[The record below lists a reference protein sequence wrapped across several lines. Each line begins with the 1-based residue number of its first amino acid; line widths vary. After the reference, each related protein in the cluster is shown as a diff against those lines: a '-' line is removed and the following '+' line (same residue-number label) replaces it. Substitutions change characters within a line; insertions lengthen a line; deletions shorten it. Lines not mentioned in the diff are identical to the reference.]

1 MRSNYRVV
9 RVRFASSPMQRTN
22 MSQFGRKKVTLR
34 DGSEIV
40 ARDSPVIGIEVWND
54 VPLYGAYG
62 TGALLKLAPLSD
74 ETLGHSLTCLP

>member
-1 MRSNYRVV
+1 
-9 RVRFASSPMQRTN
+9 MQRMN

-40 ARDSPVIGIEVWND
+40 ARDSPVIGMEVWND

-62 TGALLKLAPLSD
+62 TGALSKLAPHYLTRHLV
-74 ETLGHSLTCLP
+74 TLCHTVTCLP